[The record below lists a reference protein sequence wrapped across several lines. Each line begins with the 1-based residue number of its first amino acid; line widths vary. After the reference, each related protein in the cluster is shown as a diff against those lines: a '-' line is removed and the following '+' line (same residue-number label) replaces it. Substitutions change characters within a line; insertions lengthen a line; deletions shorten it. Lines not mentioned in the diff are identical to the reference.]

1 MDYCRPLEITET
13 NQWILLKEMVAYDEP
28 CVVPIKRTLQKIDYQ
43 NQTYKELEVRP
54 VFFFFFSLFGMIKA
68 CLSSYTFFISQV
80 RTLPCCYLVRTLAFE
95 GVKTTGV
102 FLKSVC
108 LVGET

>member
-54 VFFFFFSLFGMIKA
+54 KGD
-68 CLSSYTFFISQV
+68 
-80 RTLPCCYLVRTLAFE
+80 
-95 GVKTTGV
+95 
-102 FLKSVC
+102 
-108 LVGET
+108 